1 MTKARGPGQR
11 AGLTRE
17 AVLTAA
23 REQLTEGGLDGLT
36 MRALARRLA
45 VAPNALYS
53 HVQSKTGLV
62 DELLDELLASVRTPD
77 DADGPIAGLTE
88 VMSSTYDVL
97 TAHPDVVP
105 LYLARQGARGANAV
119 RLGEVMDA
127 LLVRAG
133 VTGPAVA
140 EARRVLIIHTIGS
153 AAFATSAPDAD
164 RAIPTKESQR
174 SFGQSLRWLLTGIA
188 GSDPA
193 PTRER
198 PPKRRSVR

>member
-1 MTKARGPGQR
+1 MAKGRGPGQR

-17 AVLTAA
+17 AVLAAA

-53 HVQSKTGLV
+53 HVSGKTGLV

-77 DADGPIAGLTE
+77 GDVDDPVAGLTE
-88 VMSSTYDVL
+88 VMASTYAVL

-105 LYLARQGARGANAV
+105 LYLARQGARGPNAV
-119 RLGEVMDA
+119 RLGEVMDV

-153 AAFATSAPDAD
+153 AAFATSAPDDERPIPAD
-164 RAIPTKESQR
+164 ESRR
-174 SFGQSLRWLLTGIA
+174 SFAQSLRWLLTGIA
-188 GSDPA
+188 RPEPDPL
-193 PTRER
+193 R
-198 PPKRRSVR
+198 

>member
-1 MTKARGPGQR
+1 
-11 AGLTRE
+11 LTRE
-17 AVLTAA
+17 AVLAAA

-53 HVQSKTGLV
+53 HVSGKTGLV

-77 DADGPIAGLTE
+77 GDVDPIAGLTE
-88 VMSSTYDVL
+88 VMASTYAVL

-105 LYLARQGARGANAV
+105 LYLARQGARGPNAV

-153 AAFATSAPDAD
+153 AAFATSAPGAD
-164 RAIPTKESQR
+164 RAIPAKESRR
-174 SFGQSLRWLLTGIA
+174 SFEQSLRWLLTGIA
-188 GSDPA
+188 
-193 PTRER
+193 R
-198 PPKRRSVR
+198 PEPKRRSVR

>member
-1 MTKARGPGQR
+1 MSKGRGPGQR

-17 AVLTAA
+17 AVLAAA
-23 REQLTEGGLDGLT
+23 REQLAEGGLDGLT

-53 HVQSKTGLV
+53 HVSGKTGLV

-77 DADGPIAGLTE
+77 GDVDDPVAGLTE
-88 VMSSTYDVL
+88 VMASTYAVL

-105 LYLARQGARGANAV
+105 LYLARQGARGPNAV
-119 RLGEVMDA
+119 RLGEVMDG

-153 AAFATSAPDAD
+153 AAFATSAPDDERPIPAD
-164 RAIPTKESQR
+164 ESRR
-174 SFGQSLRWLLTGIA
+174 SFAQSLRWLLTGIA
-188 GSDPA
+188 RPEPDPL
-193 PTRER
+193 R
-198 PPKRRSVR
+198 

>member
-1 MTKARGPGQR
+1 MSKGRGPGQR

-17 AVLTAA
+17 AVLAAA

-53 HVQSKTGLV
+53 HVSGKTGLV

-77 DADGPIAGLTE
+77 GDVDDPVAGLTE
-88 VMSSTYDVL
+88 VMASTYAVL

-105 LYLARQGARGANAV
+105 LYLARQGARGPNAV
-119 RLGEVMDA
+119 RLGEVMDV

-153 AAFATSAPDAD
+153 AAFATSAPDDERPIPAD
-164 RAIPTKESQR
+164 ESRR
-174 SFGQSLRWLLTGIA
+174 SFAQSLRWLLTGIA
-188 GSDPA
+188 RPEPDPL
-193 PTRER
+193 R
-198 PPKRRSVR
+198 

>member
-1 MTKARGPGQR
+1 
-11 AGLTRE
+11 LTRE

-23 REQLTEGGLDGLT
+23 RELLTEGGLDGLT

-53 HVQSKTGLV
+53 HVQSKNGLV
-62 DELLDELLASVRTPD
+62 DDLLDELLASVRTPRGEVED
-77 DADGPIAGLTE
+77 PIDGLTE
-88 VMSSTYDVL
+88 VMSSTYTVL

-105 LYLARQGARGANAV
+105 LYLARQGARGPNAV

-133 VTGPAVA
+133 VHGPAVA

-153 AAFATSAPDAD
+153 AAFATGAPDAD
-164 RAIPTKESQR
+164 RPIPTSESLHA
-174 SFGQSLRWLLTGIA
+174 FGQSLSWLLTGIA
-188 GSDPA
+188 ETASSGDAASRRRA
-193 PTRER
+193 P
-198 PPKRRSVR
+198 RS